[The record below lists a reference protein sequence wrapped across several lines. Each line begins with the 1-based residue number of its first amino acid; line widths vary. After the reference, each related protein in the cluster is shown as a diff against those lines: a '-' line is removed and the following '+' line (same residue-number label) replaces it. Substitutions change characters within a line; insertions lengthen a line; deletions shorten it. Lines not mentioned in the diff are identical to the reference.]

1 MSPSTVTLHPAPAP
15 TSLDVGSG
23 DPAFDD
29 AVRSAV
35 ARGSALGEPSAVLV
49 IAVDDVAA
57 AQELTSTVRAADVV
71 ADLGDG
77 SCGVV
82 LFGISRLPAASV
94 AERLERRLAVEHDG
108 SGTSRVGLSLVG
120 PWDRRDAAAVLR
132 AARADLRDRLAASDA
147 LAEQL
152 AAA

>member
-1 MSPSTVTLHPAPAP
+1 MSLHPA
-15 TSLDVGSG
+15 
-23 DPAFDD
+23 PAFDD

-35 ARGSALGEPSAVLV
+35 ARGSAVGEPSALLV
-49 IAVDDVAA
+49 IAVDDTDTEAEQALASV
-57 AQELTSTVRAADVV
+57 VRAADVV

-94 AERLERRLAVEHDG
+94 AERLERRLALDHDG
-108 SGTSRVGLSLVG
+108 PGTSRVGMSLVG
-120 PWDRRDAAAVLR
+120 PWERRTADAVLR
-132 AARADLRDRLAASDA
+132 AARADLRERLAANA
-147 LAEQL
+147 APAEQL